1 MASKYSIVQYV
12 PNPIADER
20 VNIGVVTF
28 DDDKVCVRFLKNW
41 ERIRNFGTGNIDFL
55 KDFAQQMK
63 EAASSGLL
71 FPGDKPDGTPKDER
85 LTKVARG
92 WINSIQFTE
101 PRSSLDSAQNLL
113 EDIIQDYLIEPV
125 AQKPIFRDRQA
136 ASRLTIVNFKKVL
149 NRRLGERGKKLLKTN
164 YPVRGSHGE
173 YHFDAVVANGQPYF
187 AAHSIS
193 YEVRTPEE
201 VHNSISWK
209 ILDIK
214 KHNPHFSVGILVLA
228 PKPYSS
234 NRKYLENTYQ
244 QATSTYERLGAN
256 VLAENQIESWIEK
269 NLEGLPV

>member
-20 VNIGVVTF
+20 INIGVVTF
-28 DDDKVCVRFLKNW
+28 DDDKVCVKFLKNW
-41 ERIRNFGTGNIDFL
+41 DRVRNFGTGNIDFL
-55 KDFAQQMK
+55 RDFAQQMK

-71 FPGDKPDGTPKDER
+71 FPRDEPDGTPKDER

-101 PRSSLDSAQNLL
+101 PRSSLDSAPNLL
-113 EDIIQDYLIEPV
+113 EDVIQDYLIEPV

-136 ASRLTIVNFKKVL
+136 AARITISSFKKVIT
-149 NRRLGERGKKLLKTN
+149 RRFGDEAKERLKTK
-164 YPVRGSHGE
+164 YPVRGSHRE
-173 YHFDAVVANGQPYF
+173 YHFDAVFANGKPYF

-193 YEVRTPEE
+193 CEVSVPEE
-201 VHNSISWK
+201 FQNSLSWMITDVK
-209 ILDIK
+209 Q
-214 KHNPHFSVGILVLA
+214 HNPQFPIGILALP
-228 PKPYSS
+228 PKPESRK
-234 NRKYLENTYQ
+234 RKYLENTYQ

-256 VLAENQIESWIEK
+256 VLTENQIESWIEK